1 MVVLVALPNAFH
13 VLLKASVTLEKRLI
27 NLKRVSRKNVRA
39 VCLADE
45 IQHHFSAVSPPLL
58 QYRHLLVVL
67 LASMF
72 DGGYLSNHL

>member
-58 QYRHLLVVL
+58 QYRHLLIVL

-72 DGGYLSNHL
+72 DGGYLSDHL